1 MPLIFCE
8 TLAPDK
14 PDILT
19 SPSHSFSPSK
29 YTITPS
35 FIFTMARKI
44 FPSRQ
49 KLDKCLYAA
58 WNCMSSHS
66 IRPPYLPGT
75 SLTNP
80 WYRYL
85 FSPHF
90 KLYTESSNSRGRER
104 FPPIDRPHPAST
116 TSARA
121 LPSLLRQ
128 LPLERRILR
137 MFREKSLTNRHR
149 GCFTS
154 TLRARERVPPW
165 RDRPSFARGL
175 RSSLSILT
183 DAILRYSTSCMSK

>member
-1 MPLIFCE
+1 
-8 TLAPDK
+8 
-14 PDILT
+14 
-19 SPSHSFSPSK
+19 
-29 YTITPS
+29 
-35 FIFTMARKI
+35 
-44 FPSRQ
+44 
-49 KLDKCLYAA
+49 
-58 WNCMSSHS
+58 MSSHS

-137 MFREKSLTNRHR
+137 MCREKSLTKRHR

-165 RDRPSFARGL
+165 RDRSSFSRGL

-183 DAILRYSTSCMSK
+183 DTILPYSTSRMSKWLIIPSESPSVSWSRTDLINSPVLHLLQRKPCSLPMVYAHTFVLQVCNQLLTVNYQT

>member
-1 MPLIFCE
+1 
-8 TLAPDK
+8 
-14 PDILT
+14 
-19 SPSHSFSPSK
+19 
-29 YTITPS
+29 
-35 FIFTMARKI
+35 
-44 FPSRQ
+44 
-49 KLDKCLYAA
+49 
-58 WNCMSSHS
+58 MSSHS

-137 MFREKSLTNRHR
+137 MCREKPYKKTQGLLYFYPQSQ
-149 GCFTS
+149 GASS
-154 TLRARERVPPW
+154 TLEGQILLFQGAQVLFEHPYRHHP
-165 RDRPSFARGL
+165 
-175 RSSLSILT
+175 SILNLPYEQMINYPQRVTICQLIT
-183 DAILRYSTSCMSK
+183 DRSD